1 MKTFVQRLFKDQSG
15 IAATEFALISPFLIL
30 LTVGMIDFGMYINEN
45 MKVENLARNATEYVV
60 KGGDEANITADVITS
75 SGLLTEDELEDTTT
89 TSEMTC
95 ECSDG
100 STVACNTECSDGGYR
115 RRYFSYSIER
125 AYSPIFPYPGIPET
139 FPLRGHARMQ
149 VE

>member
-1 MKTFVQRLFKDQSG
+1 MKTLMRSFGRDESG

-45 MKVENLARNATEYVV
+45 MKVENLARSAAEYVV
-60 KGGDEANITADVITS
+60 KGGDEANITADVIGAS
-75 SGLLTEDELEDTTT
+75 NLLTEEELEDTTT
-89 TSEMTC
+89 QSEMTC

-100 STVACNTECSDGGYR
+100 STVACNTECADGGYR

-149 VE
+149 IE